1 MEEELLV
8 VSKEKAGGLGVF
20 SKGLFFSLFF
30 FFFFFFETFFW
41 YFLHHDDETQE
52 CTPKILYSFEFF
64 AVGIPGIPQRDSYVV

>member
-8 VSKEKAGGLGVF
+8 SKKKRGVF
-20 SKGLFFSLFF
+20 LGSFPKASFFPSF
-30 FFFFFFETFFW
+30 FFFFFFETFLW
-41 YFLHHDDETQE
+41 YYSHHDDETQE